1 MWPQANGVVLT
12 ESLNL
17 RQVTLRNSCGNCELM
32 ENCIPGAKQAV

>member
-17 RQVTLRNSCGNCELM
+17 RQVTLRTVV
-32 ENCIPGAKQAV
+32 AVVS